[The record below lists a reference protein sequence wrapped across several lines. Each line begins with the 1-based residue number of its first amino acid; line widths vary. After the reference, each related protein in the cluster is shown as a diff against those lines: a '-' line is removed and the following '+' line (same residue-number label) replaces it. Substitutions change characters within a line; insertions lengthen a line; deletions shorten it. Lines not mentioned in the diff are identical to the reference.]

1 MLDGE
6 SSTAFTQK
14 LTSNGTGKCIQVCNA
29 LIQFHSGVSPSQP
42 FKLEKFSN
50 IADILGNFKKIIIN
64 S

>member
-6 SSTAFTQK
+6 SSTAFTQTF
-14 LTSNGTGKCIQVCNA
+14 TSTGTCIQVCNA

-50 IADILGNFKKIIIN
+50 IADILGILRK
-64 S
+64 SL

>member
-14 LTSNGTGKCIQVCNA
+14 LTSTGTCIQVCNA

-50 IADILGNFKKIIIN
+50 IADILGILRK
-64 S
+64 SL